1 MKQVI
6 KKVRVSLLVI
16 VLSVVFL
23 LVWNHNSNVLF
34 ATDQV
39 TNSPTFSIKGTM
51 LPLTVI
57 NPITD
62 EYILAGTWN
71 MDVNQGRVT
80 NFTADMQVE
89 LYDGSNPHSHQFLN
103 FKQAANEVFALTAD
117 KIGEIRGT
125 MDLGLNNTIVH
136 RNVDTNITI
145 DRGVVMSVT
154 PDITDLGIEPTIY
167 GLTDSQSNESLGK
180 KVKEDDGINAAR
192 QVINAFNTGNVSNVS
207 DFISEQ
213 YFNHESQIDP
223 IRGQLRGPAEF
234 VDTVE
239 NNRIAFPDLRHNEEA
254 IIAQDDMV
262 VSVINVTGTHT
273 GNFFILPP
281 TENEISYDAVHIYRI
296 GEDGK
301 IVEHKAIRDDLTFL
315 AQLGVIEPSSP
326 EFTPFF
332 QVLTGTGT
340 GNRT

>member
-1 MKQVI
+1 MKQVNRKARI
-6 KKVRVSLLVI
+6 SLLVM
-16 VLSVVFL
+16 VLVFV
-23 LVWNHNSNVLF
+23 LVWNNNSNVLF
-34 ATDQV
+34 AAGQV
-39 TNSPTFSIKGTM
+39 PNAPTFSIKGTI

-62 EYILAGTWN
+62 EYILAATWN
-71 MDVNQGRVT
+71 MDVNQGNVT

-103 FKQAANEVFALTAD
+103 FKQANEVFAD
-117 KIGEIRGT
+117 NIGEIRGT

-145 DRGVVMSVT
+145 ERGVLMSIT

-167 GLTDSQSNESLGK
+167 GLTDSLSNESLGQ

-192 QVINAFNTGNVSNVS
+192 QVINAFNTGNVSNAS

-223 IRGQLRGPAEF
+223 IRGQLRGPTEF
-234 VDTVE
+234 IDTVE

-254 IIAQDDMV
+254 IIAQSDMV
-262 VSVINVTGTHT
+262 VSVINVTGTHA

-281 TENEISYDAVHIYRI
+281 SGNQISYDAVHIYRI

-340 GNRT
+340 